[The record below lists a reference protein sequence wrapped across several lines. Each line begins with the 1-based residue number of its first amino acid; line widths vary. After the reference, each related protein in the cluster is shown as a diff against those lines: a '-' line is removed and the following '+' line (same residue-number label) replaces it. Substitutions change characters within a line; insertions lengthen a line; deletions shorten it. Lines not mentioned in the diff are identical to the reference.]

1 MHQFIRNLRLS
12 TSEETFAL
20 GELTK
25 WQTYGIQFLHGTTL
39 GMEIVKELKKELR
52 TISKHVLAVAQHNDE
67 AFENIQ
73 RALNDTQDAFEKADE
88 KYLSLQNQVET
99 NYEQHKKE
107 TLASIKIMK
116 DEIAG
121 IECQSKRSATSIS
134 KYRNELEEVQTCV
147 SEIRT
152 EQRRENAEI
161 KSHVSDLDAKLGY
174 CNTEIN
180 DVKQSMQD
188 IYDNVSSSKKK
199 LRLLKF
205 ICQMIGLGAWRHNS
219 NGQTIITSR
228 REATNAEE
236 EFYVQADDCITLDVL
251 TEKESLHFIITRTG
265 LQINNDENAICLV
278 HELGGLPL
286 ALEQAA
292 AHIKA
297 LACTYK
303 EYFNKFKEQRLKLLK
318 AIRPPFELSKERQA
332 VQTTW
337 QLNFD
342 YILKQSEH
350 EGLGNT
356 AVTIVEI
363 LAYLYAEDIPFCV
376 INTGTPKICDENLS
390 Q

>member
-1 MHQFIRNLRLS
+1 
-12 TSEETFAL
+12 
-20 GELTK
+20 
-25 WQTYGIQFLHGTTL
+25 
-39 GMEIVKELKKELR
+39 
-52 TISKHVLAVAQHNDE
+52 
-67 AFENIQ
+67 
-73 RALNDTQDAFEKADE
+73 
-88 KYLSLQNQVET
+88 
-99 NYEQHKKE
+99 
-107 TLASIKIMK
+107 
-116 DEIAG
+116 
-121 IECQSKRSATSIS
+121 
-134 KYRNELEEVQTCV
+134 
-147 SEIRT
+147 
-152 EQRRENAEI
+152 
-161 KSHVSDLDAKLGY
+161 
-174 CNTEIN
+174 
-180 DVKQSMQD
+180 MQD
-188 IYDNVSSSKKK
+188 IYDHVSSSKKEIEAIKVHLSNDRPRDK
-199 LRLLKF
+199 LFFYPPNRITSFVGRKEELKQLQERFFEKKYGCNMQILCGLGGVGKTTLSIEYAWNSHALYPGGVFWMSAETNESLEDSIQKIALDTDNVGNDTNESMRKTLNWLRGLQQGWLLVIDNLDMEEIK
-205 ICQMIGLGAWRHNS
+205 GNVKELVLGAWRHNS

-228 REATNAEE
+228 RKATNAEE

-251 TEKESLHFIITRTG
+251 TEKESLHFITTRTG

-376 INTGTPKICDENLS
+376 INTGTPKICDEKFITGSRKSTRKKANY
-390 Q
+390 